1 MNAVPSPERL
11 DVCGADAEERLGFA
25 RFGKIAQWH
34 GLPVD
39 WLSDLQIQPPFQS
52 QMIVDFEFSIELK
65 SGRSVRWQSV
75 SEQLPKHTPPYT

>member
-1 MNAVPSPERL
+1 MSVAQTQRRDLDLRDSVRL
-11 DVCGADAEERLGFA
+11 P
-25 RFGKIAQWH
+25 AQWH

-75 SEQLPKHTPPYT
+75 SELLPKHTPYT